1 MPLQEPVACHSTKSH
16 MTSAVFS
23 TFFSVCLTSCT
34 ALSSDR
40 LSHYQ
45 RDLNKYDRS
54 VAMTQ
59 AVAGFLSPHSRHH
72 LMGAPLRLEQVMVPS
87 LVIIGLPCHSAT
99 HSADVLKSGCTHD
112 NRFSVEKQEQNL
124 QTKKKS
130 LIPSSVAFF
139 LYREP
144 RVALGATW
152 QSVQKENIWS
162 QCIILPAIPMH
173 HSASSYLTSVDETRF
188 YPAVLIM
195 LFCLCSCYIIW
206 GQKDSI
212 SSQLHCSA
220 SIFMK

>member
-1 MPLQEPVACHSTKSH
+1 MQSVVRLHCRVLRCLIAECCDASPLCCDLKHSSSFKKKSAMPLQEPVACHSIKSH

-23 TFFSVCLTSCT
+23 TFFSVCLTFCT

-112 NRFSVEKQEQNL
+112 NQFSVEKQEQNL
-124 QTKKKS
+124 QTKKV
-130 LIPSSVAFF
+130 LF
-139 LYREP
+139 LH
-144 RVALGATW
+144 LW
-152 QSVQKENIWS
+152 
-162 QCIILPAIPMH
+162 H
-173 HSASSYLTSVDETRF
+173 F
-188 YPAVLIM
+188 
-195 LFCLCSCYIIW
+195 SCT
-206 GQKDSI
+206 GNQG
-212 SSQLHCSA
+212 
-220 SIFMK
+220 